1 MALQRKSAYFKET
14 SMKLLNARK
23 EVTLFT
29 ISVIL
34 FALMQA
40 CGDDGPTG
48 PDYSNAPPPFDT
60 TEADKVSKP
69 NGLTI
74 YIIEEGNGVFEVEV
88 IDQITVY
95 YTGRKKDGT
104 IFASSYD
111 NQGSDFATFP
121 NLTPIDIVS
130 PQGIVSPLI
139 EGFRLGLLGM
149 VENEKRTIVIP
160 PGLGYGESREG
171 TRTYDLRNDTL
182 IYDVELAGIFY

>member
-1 MALQRKSAYFKET
+1 
-14 SMKLLNARK
+14 MKLLNARK

-34 FALMQA
+34 LALMQA

-111 NQGSDFATFP
+111 NRGPDFTTFT
-121 NLTPIDIVS
+121 NLTPIA
-130 PQGIVSPLI
+130 QGDVFPLI

-160 PGLGYGESREG
+160 PDLGYGESREG

-182 IYDVELAGIFY
+182 IYDVELVSIVM